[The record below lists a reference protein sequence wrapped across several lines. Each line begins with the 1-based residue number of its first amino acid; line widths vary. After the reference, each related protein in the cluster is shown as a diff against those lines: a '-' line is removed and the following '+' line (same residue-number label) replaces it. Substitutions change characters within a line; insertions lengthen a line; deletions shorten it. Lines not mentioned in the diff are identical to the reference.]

1 MLFKKELTVTYSI
14 EEEARIRGLLR
25 ENGIPTTS
33 VYPDQLSACS
43 ERGYVPNESQR
54 RTCSIY
60 VRRKDYDRAQELLA
74 RAKKGDR

>member
-14 EEEARIRGLLR
+14 QEEARILGLLR

-33 VYPDQLSACS
+33 VYPDQLSARS
-43 ERGYVPNESQR
+43 ERGYVPREGER

-60 VRRKDYDRAQELLA
+60 VKKKDYDRAQYLLA
-74 RAKKGDR
+74 QAKKG

>member
-14 EEEARIRGLLR
+14 QEEARIRGLLR

-33 VYPDQLSACS
+33 VYPDQLSARS
-43 ERGYVPNESQR
+43 ERGYVPREGER

-60 VRRKDYDRAQELLA
+60 VKKKDYDRAQYLLA
-74 RAKKGDR
+74 QAKKG